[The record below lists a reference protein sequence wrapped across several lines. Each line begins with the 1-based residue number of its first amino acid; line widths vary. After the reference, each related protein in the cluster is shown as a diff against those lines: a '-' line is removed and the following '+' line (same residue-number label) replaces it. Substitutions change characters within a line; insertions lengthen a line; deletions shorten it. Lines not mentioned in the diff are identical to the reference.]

1 MVIPPQSPSSPEW
14 TVLKILQW
22 TTQYFESHGIDSPR
36 LTAELLLAHALGT
49 TRLALYMQHDQPL
62 LASERASFKRLIQ
75 RRIRRE
81 PVAYILGKKGF
92 WNLDLDVSPEVLVP
106 RADTE
111 TLVETA
117 LEVIAAK
124 SDEPSWSILDAGTG
138 SGAIVLSIAAERRQ
152 HRYMATDRSMEAL
165 QMARKNA
172 QKIGLDG
179 IRWVCADW
187 LDAFG
192 SRSFDVV
199 VSNPPYIPSAD
210 IDRLEPEVRDYEPR
224 AALDGGRDGLDAI
237 RKIVA
242 DAPRI
247 LRPNG
252 RLILEIGWNQG
263 EAVERLIDATGWFT
277 DIQIR
282 KDLGGMDRVVVAR
295 CVGMSELGG
304 AKKRKR

>member
-1 MVIPPQSPSSPEW
+1 MSDW

-49 TRLALYMQHDQPL
+49 TRLALYLQHDQPL
-62 LASERASFKRLIQ
+62 CASERAAFKLLIQ
-75 RRIRRE
+75 RRLRRE

-117 LEVIAAK
+117 LEVIPAK
-124 SDEPSWSILDAGTG
+124 TDGPCWSILDAGTG
-138 SGAIVLSIAAERRQ
+138 SGAIVLSIAGERRG
-152 HRYMATDRSMEAL
+152 HRYMATDRSMAAL
-165 QMARKNA
+165 RMARKNA
-172 QKIGLDG
+172 FKIGLDG
-179 IRWVCADW
+179 ILWVEADW

-192 SRSFDVV
+192 CRSLDVV

-224 AALDGGRDGLDAI
+224 AALDGGRDGLEAI

-242 DAPRI
+242 DAPRV
-247 LRPNG
+247 LRLNG
-252 RLILEIGWNQG
+252 MLILEIGWNQG
-263 EAVERLIDATGWFT
+263 GAVQRLIEATGCFT
-277 DIQIR
+277 DIRIR

-295 CVGMSELGG
+295 CVRGSLDIGNISC
-304 AKKRKR
+304 

>member
-1 MVIPPQSPSSPEW
+1 MVTPPQSPSSPDW

-49 TRLALYMQHDQPL
+49 TRLTLYLQHDQPL
-62 LASERASFKRLIQ
+62 SASERAAFKHLIQ
-75 RRIRRE
+75 RRLRRE

-117 LEVIAAK
+117 LEVIPARTDG
-124 SDEPSWSILDAGTG
+124 SCWTILDAGTG
-138 SGAIVLSIAAERRQ
+138 SGAIVLSIASERKG
-152 HRYMATDRSMEAL
+152 HRYIATDRSMAAL
-165 QMARKNA
+165 RMARKNA
-172 QKIGLDG
+172 EKVGIDG
-179 IRWVCADW
+179 VLWGCVDW

-192 SRSFDVV
+192 FRSLDMV

-210 IDRLEPEVRDYEPR
+210 IDRLEPEVSRYEPR
-224 AALDGGRDGLDAI
+224 PALDGGRDGLDAI

-242 DAPRI
+242 DAPRV
-247 LRPNG
+247 LRPSG
-252 RLILEIGWNQG
+252 WLILEIGWNQG
-263 EAVERLIDATGWFT
+263 GAVQALIEAAGCFE
-277 DIQIR
+277 DIRIR

-295 CVGMSELGG
+295 CVRG
-304 AKKRKR
+304 